1 MKPYDYILL
10 SKVHNLSYSEMRCN
24 NCTPEFLAYL
34 ESLGYDTN
42 QEWRITDEYTKKD
55 INFPRNRRSSDLTDS

>member
-55 INFPRNRRSSDLTDS
+55 INFPRKRRSSDLTDS

>member
-24 NCTPEFLAYL
+24 NCPPEFLAYL